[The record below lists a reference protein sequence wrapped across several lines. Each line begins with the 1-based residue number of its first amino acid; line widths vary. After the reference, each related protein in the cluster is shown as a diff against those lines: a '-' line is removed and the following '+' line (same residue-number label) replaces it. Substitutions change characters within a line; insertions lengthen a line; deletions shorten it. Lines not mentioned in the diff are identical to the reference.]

1 MDVWAFVKAFASKD
15 DVKKVKE
22 NLGDFRSWCA
32 EYKKGCNKKKRLSVT
47 SANKAAKSQKT
58 AQLPPGSNSPLGEA
72 LSNLFWTQAVENI
85 NEDQGVQ
92 FAAADWIEKENQAF
106 ALVLAAAQNQQLLQE
121 WLDLPYYEQ
130 QKTWLAE
137 SWKKAAAPSCQPTWL
152 PNRSFAPSSTR
163 IG

>member
-1 MDVWAFVKAFASKD
+1 M
-15 DVKKVKE
+15 
-22 NLGDFRSWCA
+22 
-32 EYKKGCNKKKRLSVT
+32 
-47 SANKAAKSQKT
+47 
-58 AQLPPGSNSPLGEA
+58 
-72 LSNLFWTQAVENI
+72 ENI

-137 SWKKAAAPSCQPTWL
+137 SCQPTWL